1 MHGAAPWTPP
11 RPEGVCGG
19 GGAEQR
25 GGRGARARPG
35 GGALRTRWGAE
46 CRPRQRQEQGSAP
59 PPPRTKQDEHGHPSA
74 PRVEGASFWQKGRR
88 RRGLADTLRVLCP
101 RPALGFTSKGQGA
114 GGYKGTWA
122 RAQGAGGLLLLLL
135 REGCVSGRGTAGP
148 PTPRARGARAAL
160 RSRGCRARCTLPLL
174 LRLHLSYAASPSCLH
189 AGAWGGGGEWCRPP
203 SSSPRAR
210 SSPRPFP
217 HPTPPHSTSPKPAHS
232 PTPQRRSLRNSAMS
246 DTPATLTTLKRTP
259 GISPTACPRRPNP
272 AISTSSCGD
281 AVRVCEHVS
290 GVGSSSSS
298 KQQHPHAH
306 THAHAPARPPCT
318 PPPPLL
324 ALSHVLLDKVEAAV
338 VGHKGGNLLAVLDQ
352 LHARALA
359 DGRVGLLGLNAAA
372 QGGNACVLGG

>member
-189 AGAWGGGGEWCRPP
+189 AGAWGGGGGWWRPP
-203 SSSPRAR
+203 PA
-210 SSPRPFP
+210 P
-217 HPTPPHSTSPKPAHS
+217 HPPTLHVPQTRTQPHPAAALTPE
-232 PTPQRRSLRNSAMS
+232 QRDERH
-246 DTPATLTTLKRTP
+246 
-259 GISPTACPRRPNP
+259 ACHL
-272 AISTSSCGD
+272 D
-281 AVRVCEHVS
+281 HLE
-290 GVGSSSSS
+290 
-298 KQQHPHAH
+298 
-306 THAHAPARPPCT
+306 AHARDITHSVPAATKPSNQH
-318 PPPPLL
+318 L
-324 ALSHVLLDKVEAAV
+324 VLW
-338 VGHKGGNLLAVLDQ
+338 
-352 LHARALA
+352 
-359 DGRVGLLGLNAAA
+359 GRR
-372 QGGNACVLGG
+372 ACV